1 MNGVYAEFF
10 VTHKPA
16 RVTVEVSKLPFGG
29 KFECF
34 LNNSFQALV
43 EISCDAIILWWVN
56 WFDIKLN

>member
-1 MNGVYAEFF
+1 MNNFKDMNGVYAEFF

-43 EISCDAIILWWVN
+43 EISCDAIIL
-56 WFDIKLN
+56 

>member
-16 RVTVEVSKLPFGG
+16 RVTVEVSKLPFG
-29 KFECF
+29 
-34 LNNSFQALV
+34 ALV